1 MTTAGRAGLLWAS
14 ALAVALGGCT
24 ALDAHSNGR
33 SVATD
38 THTSI
43 NTGWH
48 AAQVVRLGNAGELA
62 ALADQDCGADG
73 GPSARY
79 ALVRYRAGGVHSRS
93 LGTGRLPEGGVLHV
107 GDTVYVNVLDCGAP
121 LMTPAQHADK
131 ARR

>member
-1 MTTAGRAGLLWAS
+1 MTTAGRAGLLWAP

-33 SVATD
+33 PTD
-38 THTSI
+38 AEA
-43 NTGWH
+43 GWH

-73 GPSARY
+73 APSARY

>member
-1 MTTAGRAGLLWAS
+1 MTTAGRAGFLWAP
-14 ALAVALGGCT
+14 ALAVALVGCT
-24 ALDAHSNGR
+24 VLDAHSNGR
-33 SVATD
+33 TAATEA
-38 THTSI
+38 
-43 NTGWH
+43 GWH